1 MSPGEKNS
9 ALVKTSNLYGQGE
22 DLLNLFFFFVSLFP
36 LVPLE
41 FYSIE

>member
-22 DLLNLFFFFVSLFP
+22 DLLNLFFFLCIVISVSSVRVLF
-36 LVPLE
+36 
-41 FYSIE
+41 Y